1 MIQATYQ
8 KYILNFKRPSGTSR
22 GILKTKET
30 WFLMLNREGK
40 WGVGECGI
48 LRGLSFDDKPE
59 YEGKLRWLCQNINLD
74 KSILMH
80 ELREFPSLQ
89 MGFETAWFS
98 LNSPTHPYELY
109 PSPFTQSEAPIEI
122 NGLIW
127 MGKEQFMK
135 TQIEEKLKEG
145 FHCIKMKIGAIDFD
159 NEVKLLK
166 SIRNSFSA
174 SEIELRVDANGAFTP
189 KDAMRKLERLANL
202 ELHSI
207 EQPIRQG
214 QWQEMARLCEE
225 TPLAIAL
232 DEELI
237 GVIDKDKQKEL
248 IETIQPQYII
258 LKPSLIGGFSGS
270 DSWIKN
276 AEQHGIE
283 WWITSALESNI
294 GLNAIAQYTYVKN
307 SELPQGLGTG
317 SLYSNNIPAPLYV
330 KNGALYYLQNET
342 WNTDT
347 LNPIKTY

>member
-1 MIQATYQ
+1 
-8 KYILNFKRPSGTSR
+8 
-22 GILKTKET
+22 
-30 WFLMLNREGK
+30 
-40 WGVGECGI
+40 
-48 LRGLSFDDKPE
+48 
-59 YEGKLRWLCQNINLD
+59 
-74 KSILMH
+74 
-80 ELREFPSLQ
+80 
-89 MGFETAWFS
+89 
-98 LNSPTHPYELY
+98 NSPTHPYELY
-109 PSPFTQSEAPIEI
+109 PSPFTQSEAPMEI

-127 MGKEQFMK
+127 VGKEQFMK

-283 WWITSALESNI
+283 WWITSALE
-294 GLNAIAQYTYVKN
+294 
-307 SELPQGLGTG
+307 
-317 SLYSNNIPAPLYV
+317 
-330 KNGALYYLQNET
+330 
-342 WNTDT
+342 
-347 LNPIKTY
+347 